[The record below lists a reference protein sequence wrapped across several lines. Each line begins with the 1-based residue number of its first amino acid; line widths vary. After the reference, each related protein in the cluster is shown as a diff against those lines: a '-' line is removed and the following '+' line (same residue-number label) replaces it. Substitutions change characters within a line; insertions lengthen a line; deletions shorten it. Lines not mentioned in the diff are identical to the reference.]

1 MDRDAIFEKIRAV
14 GRAALTVDIENSHS
28 GNISMRYTGADG
40 ADMFAITAT
49 GSQKGELTPD
59 KICHLTLNET
69 NYGYFKAS
77 SETDIHA
84 RILGIP
90 GIGATMH
97 GHTRAAT
104 IVTLDDDPM
113 PKTNPRA
120 GLLPVDPLGARY
132 LGTVPVD
139 WIEVAS
145 GSKEMTETI
154 FTKLSAGPVCMIQSH
169 GAFAGGASLEETL
182 FYLCALEHAGEVLL
196 YAGMLGLDL
205 SGARRTVESLAPTL
219 AEAMPAY
226 SNEEDG
232 LRQFD
237 DEPDTVDTFLAT
249 GARIF
254 QSRYSPFHTG
264 TMSLRG
270 AETML
275 YLPKA
280 SLPDDLPGPM
290 LEVSLY
296 GCGAKTAGAASDI
309 DVHRLIYR
317 ETPLKSVLHCHV
329 SEAQAMAL
337 AMLPEAEAGHARVIP
352 IDVEGGFL
360 YPAVPVLPPN
370 PDPEALCR
378 ALLDYHIAIVAFGG
392 VWSAGEQSLGEA
404 LRHVS
409 SVKDICRY
417 RINAA
422 MRGLDVAAMEPKRAG
437 AW

>member
-84 RILGIP
+84 RILQIP

-104 IVTLDDDPM
+104 IVTLDDDAM

-120 GLLPVDPLGARY
+120 ALVPVDPLGARY
-132 LGTVPVD
+132 LGAVPVD

-145 GSKEMTETI
+145 GSKEMTKTI
-154 FTKLSAGPVCMIQSH
+154 FSRLSAGPVCMIQSH

-196 YAGMLGLDL
+196 YAGMLGLDP
-205 SGARRTVESLAPTL
+205 SGAKETVEALAPGF
-219 AEAMPAY
+219 AESMPAY
-226 SNEEDG
+226 TNEQDG

-237 DEPDTVDTFLAT
+237 DEPDTVDMFLST

-254 QSRYSPFHTG
+254 QSRYSPFHSG
-264 TMSLRG
+264 SMSLRG

-280 SLPDDLPGPM
+280 SLPADLPGPM
-290 LEVSLY
+290 LEVPLLSDSQ
-296 GCGAKTAGAASDI
+296 TAGAASDI
-309 DVHRLIYR
+309 DIHRLIYR
-317 ETPLKSVLHCHV
+317 ETPLKSVLHCHL
-329 SEAQAMAL
+329 SEAQAMVLAL
-337 AMLPEAEAGHARVIP
+337 LPEAMAGHARVIP

-370 PDPEALCR
+370 PDAETLCR
-378 ALLDYHIAIVAFGG
+378 ALLDYHIVIVAFGG
-392 VWSAGEQSLGEA
+392 VWSAGEQSVGEA

-422 MRGLDVAAMEPKRAG
+422 MRGLDVASMEPKRAG